1 MSEIKTRSRLVHSL
15 NVLNIVR
22 LRSMIQQSI
31 KLVIFYSVIQIFVF
45 QQLRQ
50 LAMNV
55 FVLLR
60 IESERMYEI
69 FQLAIEFLNW
79 RSQDSIII
87 REQIFDLIRKKKS
100 TIWRIYHFFMQL
112 VNEFD
117 EIVFLID
124 RRMSNIDENMM
135 KMFHSYELSFD
146 RTREFNVIF
155 K

>member
-1 MSEIKTRSRLVHSL
+1 
-15 NVLNIVR
+15 
-22 LRSMIQQSI
+22 MIQQSI
-31 KLVIFYSVIQIFVF
+31 KLVIFYSVIQILVF

-50 LAMNV
+50 FTMNV

-60 IESERMYEI
+60 IESERIYEMLQ
-69 FQLAIEFLNW
+69 FAIEFFN
-79 RSQDSIII
+79 RRFQDSIII
-87 REQIFDLIRKKKS
+87 REQIFDLIRRKKS
-100 TIWRIYHFFMQL
+100 TIWEIYHFFMQL

-124 RRMSNIDENMM
+124 CRMSNIRENMM

-155 K
+155 E